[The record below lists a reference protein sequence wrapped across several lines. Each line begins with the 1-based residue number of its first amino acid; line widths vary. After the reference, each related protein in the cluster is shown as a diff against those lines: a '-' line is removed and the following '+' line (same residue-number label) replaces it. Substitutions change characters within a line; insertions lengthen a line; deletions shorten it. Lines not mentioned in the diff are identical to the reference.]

1 MTFSKLG
8 QLAFP
13 QGHEEQGALG
23 TSLLPQEP
31 RSRNCAREPCHQ
43 RAARRAEGRPGL
55 VRWLHGNSQASP
67 ESGLPT
73 SQPADGEPQGR
84 GVGGVNKPHKTYHGP
99 AGNKAS
105 TFIPSHTYTAQPT
118 RDSRRTKQGENP
130 RPGKTS
136 LVPGPNRRTR
146 REGVGAGELRV
157 CGACRGSSGAHAR
170 RTRRGAETRARGRGR
185 VPRAI
190 SYGAHVPGYIPASG
204 PRPPPA
210 TAAAAG
216 RAGPGKRQR
225 PRRRRRRPRGEAPP
239 ASRRA
244 QARCGGPASER
255 RQPLRPRAAAAGGD
269 GPTRLKG
276 RSRQPSRRAGRQ
288 RRCAGSCY
296 SYSRS
301 LGAALRAPS
310 ASRPWTPEAA
320 WGP

>member
-146 REGVGAGELRV
+146 REGVGAGVRRVPRLLRRAREAHTEGRGDTCARPGKGPARDLLRRPRTWLYPRV
-157 CGACRGSSGAHAR
+157 GPAAAASDCGSSGA
-170 RTRRGAETRARGRGR
+170 
-185 VPRAI
+185 
-190 SYGAHVPGYIPASG
+190 
-204 PRPPPA
+204 
-210 TAAAAG
+210 
-216 RAGPGKRQR
+216 
-225 PRRRRRRPRGEAPP
+225 
-239 ASRRA
+239 
-244 QARCGGPASER
+244 
-255 RQPLRPRAAAAGGD
+255 
-269 GPTRLKG
+269 
-276 RSRQPSRRAGRQ
+276 RRAG
-288 RRCAGSCY
+288 
-296 SYSRS
+296 
-301 LGAALRAPS
+301 
-310 ASRPWTPEAA
+310 
-320 WGP
+320 